1 MKNIPVF
8 TIAVLALVLV
18 LLASCQT
25 QTSTPL
31 ASEVPPQSEGAT
43 QPAIANPASQYCLD
57 QGGTLAIEERGD
69 GGQIGVCY
77 FEDNR
82 QCEEW
87 ALMRGE
93 CPVGG
98 IKVTGYITP
107 AARYCAITG
116 GEYAITGNNGADD
129 EQGTCTFE
137 DGSQCN
143 AWDYYNGVC
152 TPGAATS
159 PSEPAIEWQPYTNT
173 EVGFSLQAPS
183 TWSQG
188 TLPDQNDGAIHG
200 EGFSGPEGGVEVYWG
215 VGFGGACP
223 TGTEPVQLAQGE
235 VEA

>member
-1 MKNIPVF
+1 MKIKPIY
-8 TIAVLALVLV
+8 TIAVFALILTMLAG
-18 LLASCQT
+18 CQT
-25 QTSTPL
+25 SITTPL
-31 ASEVPPQSEGAT
+31 ASDIPTQPEQAT
-43 QPAIANPASQYCLD
+43 QPAIANPASQYCVD

-98 IKVTGYITP
+98 VKVTGYITP
-107 AARYCAITG
+107 AACYCAITG

-129 EQGTCTFE
+129 EQGTCTFK

-152 TPGAATS
+152 APGAATS
-159 PSEPAIEWQPYTNT
+159 PHRCDHRN
-173 EVGFSLQAPS
+173 
-183 TWSQG
+183 
-188 TLPDQNDGAIHG
+188 
-200 EGFSGPEGGVEVYWG
+200 SGR
-215 VGFGGACP
+215 
-223 TGTEPVQLAQGE
+223 
-235 VEA
+235 